1 VLGVRVDPARHRRQP
16 WRIHTLA
23 PDYELLDVWEVPIE
37 ADPSRGES
45 FDRFFE
51 LVWENGMETGSP
63 VVTALVRLRA
73 LMGRVFRW
81 ERTDLAIPGARE
93 RSITERLTDD
103 DRKVDRSPERR
114 SRPTAIPVRL
124 VYRFENEALIEVSNA
139 TIAALVHL
147 GWVALPGGKS
157 TAELAVYIKS
167 RGLGSRVYMTLIE
180 PFREWFVYPAW
191 TAHMARVWHD
201 RRGATS
207 K

>member
-1 VLGVRVDPARHRRQP
+1 MVKVDPARHRRQP
-16 WRIHTLA
+16 WRVHTLA
-23 PDYELLDVWEVPIE
+23 PDYELLDVWEVPIQ

-45 FDRFFE
+45 FDLFFE

-73 LMGRVFRW
+73 LLGRVFRW
-81 ERTDLAIPGARE
+81 ERQDLSIPGARE
-93 RSITERLTDD
+93 RSIAERLTDD
-103 DRKVDRSPERR
+103 DRKADRAPEPR

-124 VYRFENEALIEVSNA
+124 IYRFADEALIEVSNA

-147 GWVALPGGKS
+147 GWVALPDRKN

-167 RGLGSRVYMTLIE
+167 RGLGSRMYMSLIE
-180 PFREWFVYPAW
+180 PFRGWFVYPAW
-191 TAHMARVWHD
+191 TAQMARLWRD
-201 RRGATS
+201 RRAAMS